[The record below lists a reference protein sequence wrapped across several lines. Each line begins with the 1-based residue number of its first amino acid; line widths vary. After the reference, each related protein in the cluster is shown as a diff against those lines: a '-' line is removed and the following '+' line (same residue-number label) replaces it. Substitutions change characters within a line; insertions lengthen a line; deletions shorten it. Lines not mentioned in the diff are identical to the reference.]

1 MRAAEPGL
9 SPSGCD
15 RLEITNKGHRA
26 FTRAALTLPMA
37 RELRGVSI
45 CSWALFVNEEVEV
58 NKRQVQIRSEYPIRF
73 GTKNFELRLKV
84 MWTEKQLKEQRTRRE
99 EQRELI
105 SQSNQNTE
113 VVYAFT
119 VVDYCGL
126 SRRLGYG

>member
-9 SPSGCD
+9 SPSGCN

-73 GTKNFELRLKV
+73 GTKNFELK
-84 MWTEKQLKEQRTRRE
+84 TEGDVDRETIERTKNKTRR
-99 EQRELI
+99 
-105 SQSNQNTE
+105 T
-113 VVYAFT
+113 A
-119 VVDYCGL
+119 
-126 SRRLGYG
+126 